1 MPLLGIP
8 LEILLWIGKFTD
20 EKGLRNLCLTSR
32 ESNFI
37 FRKSLFDCIDFQGS
51 PPIHWAIEH
60 RSLGI
65 LQHSL
70 GWEKADINEK
80 YSGFTPL
87 MLATQLRYADA
98 VDLLLSHH
106 SVEVIQCNTLGESAF
121 SIAVLHGSVK
131 IVERLINVPNIDVN
145 NQTPDGNAPITTA
158 LVCRQ
163 SYIFQLLLSDKRTN
177 VNISDHHGQTPLHIA
192 VEIGDY
198 GAIQM
203 LVRNPLV
210 DVNRFNS
217 QQETPLLLAVKGY
230 GRFLPINKRLLI
242 IEALL
247 LSPCINLNYQDKNGR
262 TAIWYAVDNS
272 DTKLVELLL
281 QQMNL
286 DLNCADKLGQTPLAN
301 AAANGSLA
309 LVKVLFRQPGLHIS
323 PQYADALPPL
333 WSACRA
339 GQFSVV
345 EFLLEHSANINQKS
359 PSGMSPLQIAVI
371 MEHVDIIRL
380 LLSYEGTLL
389 INDRDRH
396 SFTALMF
403 ASAQGRFEIAKM
415 LLEHPNINVNAMD
428 DQNRTPFWWAAANG
442 HYEVVELLSN
452 ERGVKKRLK
461 DSNGQTAYA
470 IAKERNHGHV
480 KVYLRSF

>member
-1 MPLLGIP
+1 MPLLGLP
-8 LEILLWIGKFTD
+8 LEILLWIGKSID
-20 EKGLRNLCLTSR
+20 KKDIRSLCLTSR
-32 ESNFI
+32 ASNAI

-70 GWEKADINEK
+70 GWDKADINEK

-106 SVEVIQCNTLGESAF
+106 SVNVIQCDILGESAF
-121 SIAVLHGSVK
+121 SIAVLHGSIK
-131 IVERLINVPNIDVN
+131 IVERLINVPKIDIN
-145 NQTPDGNAPITTA
+145 NQSLDGNAPITVA
-158 LVCRQ
+158 LTCRQ
-163 SYIFQLLLSDKRTN
+163 TYIFQLLLSDERTD
-177 VNISDHHGQTPLHIA
+177 VNIRDHHGQTPLHIA

-203 LVRNPLV
+203 LVRNPRV
-210 DVNRFNS
+210 DVNCFNNRK
-217 QQETPLLLAVKGY
+217 ETPLLLAVKGY
-230 GRFLPINKRLLI
+230 GRFLPFKKRLLI

-247 LSPCINLNYQDKNGR
+247 LSSYTDLNCQDENGR
-262 TAIWYAVDNS
+262 TAIWYAVENS
-272 DTKLVELLL
+272 DAKLTQLLL
-281 QQMNL
+281 QQPSL
-286 DLNCADKLGQTPLAN
+286 DLNCADRLGQTPLAK
-301 AAANGSLA
+301 AAANGSLV
-309 LVKVLFRQPGLHIS
+309 LVKLLFRQPELHIS
-323 PQYADALPPL
+323 PQSADALPPL

-339 GQFSVV
+339 GQYSMV
-345 EFLLEHSANINQKS
+345 EFLLKNSADINQKS
-359 PSGMSPLQIAVI
+359 PSGTSPLQVAII
-371 MEHVDIIRL
+371 MEHVDIVSL
-380 LLSYEGTLL
+380 LLSYEETLL
-389 INDRDRH
+389 VNDQGCH

-403 ASAQGRFEIAKM
+403 ASAQGRLEVARM
-415 LLEHPNINVNAMD
+415 LLEHPDINVNAMD
-428 DQNRTPFWWAAANG
+428 DQKRTSFWWAAANG
-442 HYEVVELLSN
+442 HYEIVHLLAN
-452 ERGVKKRLK
+452 QRGVKKRLK